1 MCYIS
6 FTYLCARKSRKSGAF
21 EGGCTTIDDD
31 GSPPEGCDYQLYHQN
46 IMYLDSA
53 KKTELFEKFGK
64 GTTDTGS
71 AESQIALFTYR
82 IAHLTEHMKQNRKD
96 HSTERALTGLVG
108 KRRALLNYLKSRD
121 INRYRAIVKALG
133 LRK

>member
-1 MCYIS
+1 
-6 FTYLCARKSRKSGAF
+6 
-21 EGGCTTIDDD
+21 
-31 GSPPEGCDYQLYHQN
+31 
-46 IMYLDSA
+46 MYLDNE
-53 KKTELFEKFGK
+53 KKAEIFFLFFK

-82 IAHLTEHMKQNRKD
+82 IKHLTEHLKANHKD
-96 HSTERALTGLVG
+96 YKTARSLTKLVG
-108 KRRALLNYLKSRD
+108 KRRSLLDYLYDRD